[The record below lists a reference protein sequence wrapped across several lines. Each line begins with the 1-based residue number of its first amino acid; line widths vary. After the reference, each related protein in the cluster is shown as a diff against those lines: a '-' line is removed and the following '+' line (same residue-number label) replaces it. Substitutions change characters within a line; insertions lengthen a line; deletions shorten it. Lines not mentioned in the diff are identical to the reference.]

1 MSYVNQRIEAAIQSG
16 EILTVTYNGGSTP
29 GKVRE
34 LVPVRFEG
42 VDKVRARCLE
52 SGTTKCFVIEKL
64 SIIDD
69 QTGEISSGS
78 YSESEPIYKDLQT
91 VFAELS
97 PIINDA
103 GLHIELSHD
112 SIAVHRKFKNGKVMK
127 GAIAI
132 MLYEEF
138 KTETTFDYMSG
149 QLIETTH
156 KSQRPWYVACGG
168 KDSTT
173 FKSFDNAA
181 GRFVMWV
188 KQIDLVNEN

>member
-42 VDKVRARCLE
+42 GDKVRARCLE

-64 SIIDD
+64 SIIND
-69 QTGEISSGS
+69 QTGEISFGS
-78 YSESEPIYKDLQT
+78 YSEPEPIYKDLQT
-91 VFAELS
+91 VFAELN

-103 GLHIELSHD
+103 GLHIELTQD
-112 SIAVHRKFKNGKVMK
+112 RITVRRKFKNGKAMK
-127 GAIAI
+127 GTIAI
-132 MLYEEF
+132 LEYDEF
-138 KTETTFDYMSG
+138 KTETTFDYQNG
-149 QLIETTH
+149 ELLETIH
-156 KSQRPWYVACGG
+156 KAQRPWYVACDG
-168 KDSTT
+168 KNSIT
-173 FKSFDNAA
+173 FKYLDNAA

-188 KQIDLVNEN
+188 KQMVPKYGQ

>member
-42 VDKVRARCLE
+42 SDKVRARCLE

-64 SIIDD
+64 SIINN
-69 QTGEISSGS
+69 QTGEISSGN
-78 YSESEPIYKDLQT
+78 YSKPEPIYKDLNS

-97 PIINDA
+97 PIINDS
-103 GLHIELSHD
+103 GLHIEFAQD
-112 SIAVHRKFKNGKVMK
+112 RITVHRKFKNGKVMK
-127 GAIAI
+127 GTVAI
-132 MLYEEF
+132 MEYEEF
-138 KTETTFDYMSG
+138 KTETIFDYESNEI
-149 QLIETTH
+149 IETTR
-156 KSQRPWYVACGG
+156 KAQRPWYIACDG

-173 FKSFDNAA
+173 FKFFGNAA
-181 GRFVMWV
+181 ERFVVWV
-188 KQIDLVNEN
+188 KQIALRKL